1 MTSSL
6 ASVRQN
12 NGSLTDTL
20 PLETRWKD
28 RITQAREYRKY
39 FEKIW
44 LSNGAFA
51 AGQHWLQW
59 DEQSKQLVDIRATSK
74 YWQKRELYTADRIN
88 EQMQAQLGELT
99 QEDERPQLLTAQK
112 GDQAEEV
119 QEQLNQAVQF
129 GWDHEWKADS
139 ALKQV
144 RKLALTYGTAAI
156 QCVYDPSLGKVVASD
171 VPHHQG
177 KPVLDESQA
186 FGLIDQGHQLQFK
199 DVREGKTVLRP
210 LSAFHILAP
219 PGVNHEDA
227 FPWDGIMRPVLLE
240 TVKDMYP
247 AAANLTEDGDIASI
261 VGMTS
266 AQTQRQPGDPGGSK
280 GRLRDHVWVFTM
292 FERPTAKNPNGQVV
306 TLAGNQVRLLDVED
320 KLPYQSPDGTPRAG
334 ISYFHWWRLTDRFYS
349 RAFIEP
355 LKDPQRLINRRKVQM
370 AEIYDRGLPKV
381 FLEEGSLPETP
392 TGAPLEQIFIK
403 TGKQAPQYHPGIA
416 PNAAM
421 YQDLESLDNDLQ
433 HASTLSTLRLG
444 ENPPG
449 VNTYSQLAT
458 LNESES
464 AKRSEIL
471 IDHERSK
478 AEVIENGV
486 WDIRQYWPPEK
497 QIMVSGDDGAIEQ
510 QVFKKSTIP
519 DFFMVKVPRG
529 APKPSTQGA
538 ELTKIDAV
546 WTAIQATGIQ
556 AHNEKYARWYADS
569 IDAGK
574 MLDLPEPDP
583 DRQSEMAAFENW
595 LMLDQQETP
604 SPAEYDIAAVHVPIH
619 REAQDQAR
627 ANGDQDAVE
636 RIQQHIE
643 SQIQAAVFTRKQLR
657 TADPADLTDQDSD
670 TALDEDQALHEN
682 QMLIAGQ
689 PLNPEA
695 YQQALASLNQGIN
708 PETQKPVTVTNGR
721 PTDDVRG
728 ILERAAIKPT
738 YVENLLVHMDRH
750 GKVIKSETFKRFPPD
765 VRQRFIDHFN
775 ATRQL
780 YIDLPMMPDKVV
792 APKIQA
798 SIRTDVGP
806 TALSE
811 IFTRGGVPGV
821 DPAVLATEPPM
832 ENMVTR
838 QDEGGTG
845 PGGQGA
851 PAKTPAASKPAP
863 KSGGSK

>member
-6 ASVRQN
+6 ASVRQTD
-12 NGSLTDTL
+12 GRLTDTL
-20 PLETRWKD
+20 PIETRWKD

-59 DEQSKQLVDIRATSK
+59 DEQAKQLVDIRKTSG
-74 YWQKRELYTADRIN
+74 YWAKRELYTADRIN

-112 GDQAEEV
+112 GDQAQEV

-139 ALKQV
+139 ALEQV
-144 RKLALTYGTAAI
+144 RSLALTYGTAAI
-156 QCVYDPSLGKVVASD
+156 QCVYDPSLGKVVAKD

-186 FGLIDQGHQLQFK
+186 FGLIDQGHTLSFK
-199 DVREGKTVLRP
+199 DVREGRTCWRP

-227 FPWDGIMRPVLLE
+227 FPWEVIMRPVLLD
-240 TVKDMYP
+240 TVKERYG
-247 AAANLTEDGDIASI
+247 AAADKLTEDGDIASI
-261 VGMTS
+261 VGMTT
-266 AQTQRQPGDPGGSK
+266 AQAQRQPGDPGAAK
-280 GRLRDHVWVFTM
+280 GRLRNHVWL
-292 FERPTAKNPNGQVV
+292 FEAYQRPTPGTPDGQVV
-306 TLAGNQVRLLDVED
+306 TLASNQVVLLDVQD
-320 KLPYQSPDGTPRAG
+320 RFPYQGPDGTPRTG
-334 ISYFHWWRLTDRFYS
+334 ISYFHWWRLNDRFYS

-370 AEIYDRGLPKV
+370 AEIIDRGMPKV

-392 TGAPLEQIFIK
+392 AGAPLEQIEIK
-403 TGKQAPQYHPGIA
+403 TGKQAPQYHPGIG
-416 PNAAM
+416 PGPWMNA
-421 YQDLESLDNDLQ
+421 DVESLDNDLQ
-433 HASTLSTLRLG
+433 HASTLSLLRLG

-449 VNTYSQLAT
+449 VSTYSQLAT
-458 LNESES
+458 LNESE
-464 AKRSEIL
+464 AGKRSRIL
-471 IDHERSK
+471 IQHERAK
-478 AEVIENGV
+478 AQLVEDSI
-486 WDIRQYWPPEK
+486 WDIRQYWPDEK
-497 QIMVSGDDGAIEQ
+497 QILVSGDDGALDQ
-510 QVFKKSTIP
+510 QVFKKSSIP
-519 DFFMVKVPRG
+519 DLWMVKVPRG

-546 WTAIQATGIQ
+546 WAAIQATGIQ

-583 DRQSEMAAFENW
+583 DRQSEMAQFENW

-604 SPAEYDIAAVHVPIH
+604 APAEYDIAAIHVPIH

-627 ANGDQDAVE
+627 ANGDMDAFE
-636 RIQQHIE
+636 RIQQHVE
-643 SQIQAAVFTRKQLR
+643 AQIQAASFTRKQLR
-657 TADPADLTDQDSD
+657 VADPADPTDQDSD
-670 TALDEDQALHEN
+670 TALDEDQALKEN

-695 YQQALASLNQGIN
+695 YQAALASLNQGIN
-708 PETQKPVTVTNGR
+708 PETQQPVKVVDGKPA
-721 PTDDVRG
+721 DDIRG
-728 ILERAAIKPT
+728 ILSRAADKPS

-750 GKVIKSETFKRFPPD
+750 GKVIKSEAFKRFPPD
-765 VRQRFIDHFN
+765 VRQRFIDHFDQ
-775 ATRQL
+775 TRQL
-780 YIDLPMMPDKVV
+780 YIDLPITPDKVT
-792 APKIQA
+792 APKVSYA
-798 SIRTDVGP
+798 VRADVGP
-806 TALSE
+806 TTAQE
-811 IFTRGGVPGV
+811 ILKRGGVPEA
-821 DPAVLATEPPM
+821 DAATLATEPPM
-832 ENMVTR
+832 ENMVQRT
-838 QDEGGTG
+838 DAAGTG

-851 PAKTPAASKPAP
+851 PAKTPAKPTP
-863 KSGGSK
+863 GK